1 MIMYA
6 FTSIS
11 TAMYQSLIVLITLI
25 VFAMCFSGCEEEE
38 NPYFS
43 NPDKWVPILADMY
56 AYQVALEAS
65 PLDMRDS
72 LDSVYR
78 KQIFDI
84 HDIDETSL
92 NDFMITLGQNP
103 EKSAE
108 MYELVV
114 TYLDELEEEPEQ

>member
-1 MIMYA
+1 MIKAA
-6 FTSIS
+6 FSRMS
-11 TAMYQSLIVLITLI
+11 TAMDQSLTVLVTLLML
-25 VFAMCFSGCEEEE
+25 ALCLSGCEEEE

-65 PLDMRDS
+65 PLEMRDS

-78 KQIFDI
+78 QQIFEI
-84 HDIDETSL
+84 HDIEETSL
-92 NDFMITLGQNP
+92 NDFMITLGQYP

>member
-11 TAMYQSLIVLITLI
+11 TAMYQSLIVLITLT
-25 VFAMCFSGCEEEE
+25 VFAMCLSGCGEED

-43 NPDKWVPILADMY
+43 NPDRWVPILADMY

-78 KQIFDI
+78 KQIFEI

-103 EKSAE
+103 DKSAE

-114 TYLDELEEEPEQ
+114 TYLDELEEEPDQ

>member
-1 MIMYA
+1 MIMYT
-6 FTSIS
+6 FSNIS
-11 TAMYQSLIVLITLI
+11 TARYRSLIVLITLT
-25 VFAMCFSGCEEEE
+25 VFAMCLSGCEEEE
-38 NPYFS
+38 NLYFS

-72 LDSVYR
+72 LDAVYR
-78 KQIFDI
+78 KQIFEI
-84 HDIDETSL
+84 HDIDETLL

-114 TYLDELEEEPEQ
+114 TYLDEQEEEPEQ